1 LTAEEPELAI
11 ELQAVQDIKEVFM
24 KLSPAYEKWKE
35 ETLAEGEARGEA
47 RGGRKALIS
56 VARTMLREGAAI
68 AFITKVT
75 GLSAAEIE
83 QLDLQAE
90 P

>member
-1 LTAEEPELAI
+1 
-11 ELQAVQDIKEVFM
+11 M
-24 KLSPAYEKWKE
+24 NLSPAYKKWKE
-35 ETLAEGEARGEA
+35 ETLAEGEARG
-47 RGGRKALIS
+47 GRKALIS
-56 VARTMLREGAAI
+56 VAKTMLREGAAI

-83 QLDLQAE
+83 QLGLQAE

>member
-1 LTAEEPELAI
+1 M
-11 ELQAVQDIKEVFM
+11 D
-24 KLSPAYEKWKE
+24 LSPVYEKWKE
-35 ETLAEGEARGEA
+35 ETLAEGEARG
-47 RGGRKALIS
+47 GRKALVS

-83 QLDLQAE
+83 QLGLETAE
-90 P
+90 QGH